1 MWKYHQ
7 SSSPWKEMTEAL
19 SVDEWW
25 QNTKWKNTPS
35 AAFCGSDKVSIS
47 FVLTTKTV
55 ITLALM
61 YWWNTLKGEGEV
73 CVKIKE

>member
-1 MWKYHQ
+1 M
-7 SSSPWKEMTEAL
+7 MT
-19 SVDEWW
+19 
-25 QNTKWKNTPS
+25 KHKMKNTLS

-61 YWWNTLKGEGEV
+61 HWWNTLKGEGEV